1 MPMERPRLAE
11 YNSRHGVRA
20 ARVSSEGSGREG
32 ESSPH
37 RLESFWAAFAL
48 TSQGD
53 LSVKGNVWLP
63 GSLVFGEQDWIGIG
77 RPVQVAPSFW
87 APDKHQPAVGEGEA
101 QLPRRSAKAGRGLA
115 LEGPGIS
122 RHLHALES

>member
-1 MPMERPRLAE
+1 MERPRLAE

-53 LSVKGNVWLP
+53 LSVKQNVWLP
-63 GSLVFGEQDWIGIG
+63 GSLVFGEQDWIGVG
-77 RPVQVAPSFW
+77 RPVQVGGSVLGV
-87 APDKHQPAVGEGEA
+87 D
-101 QLPRRSAKAGRGLA
+101 PRV
-115 LEGPGIS
+115 
-122 RHLHALES
+122 